1 MYFYEKKIMG
11 LDGMV
16 TKTFK
21 EYFSKI
27 SNCGWG
33 NLNYSFNFIK
43 PPKYLIRMEQIN
55 EDYIKIKFNRESNIK
70 KRSKK

>member
-1 MYFYEKKIMG
+1 MG

-43 PPKYLIRMEQIN
+43 HPKYLIRMEQIN
-55 EDYIKIKFNRESNIK
+55 EDYIKIKFKSHNLREVTLAGVFVQVQNQ
-70 KRSKK
+70 